1 MSGTGTRSPLTAG
14 GSFCHDDSRMGAL
27 RTRRG
32 GGNRSAWL
40 RTTIVVLTGLALFFG
55 QVLQASADDPLT
67 EALKKK
73 QQLERAVAISR
84 QNTERYRQAA
94 DQFQAAV
101 RSADAVIGDLQAK
114 ADAAQSQAEQLGYEI
129 QIYEEQLQLVGFQL
143 EETKALSSSLTAQ
156 VDAASRQLTQ
166 RQDLYAKHLRTTY
179 IQAQV
184 SPLEMLLS
192 SRSLTEFASRV
203 QAMVIINRQDQQL
216 ANEIRALRDDTAAKV
231 ALNEEKAAEMVGLQE
246 QITNQRS
253 ALAQQK
259 TRYDQLIKDAQTAI
273 GSTSDV
279 LNQAAANRQAQLNAA
294 ARQNQETASLN
305 KLLQDAEA
313 QYEQLAAL
321 AAARSGLGAFN
332 GSKVAVWPLRGTLT
346 SPFGPRWGGFHN
358 GLDIANVKYSPIV
371 AASSGR
377 VTTVGKPYLASGDT
391 ATVVII
397 AHGNNFSTLYG
408 HLDDRV
414 HPPVVQVGQNVS
426 AGQVIAYE
434 GMTGWTTGP
443 HLHFMTIV
451 NGRAVD
457 PRPYLP

>member
-1 MSGTGTRSPLTAG
+1 
-14 GSFCHDDSRMGAL
+14 MGAL
-27 RTRRG
+27 RASRG

-40 RTTIVVLTGLALFFG
+40 RTTIVVLAGLALFLG
-55 QVLQASADDPLT
+55 QVIPAAADDPLT
-67 EALKKK
+67 DALKRK
-73 QQLERAVAISR
+73 QDLERAVAISR

-101 RSADAVIGDLQAK
+101 RDADATIGDLQAK
-114 ADAAQSQAEQLGYEI
+114 ANAAQSEAEQLGYEI
-129 QIYEEQLQLVGFQL
+129 QINEEQLQLVSFQL
-143 EETKALSSSLTAQ
+143 TETKALSASLTAQ
-156 VDAASRQLTQ
+156 VDAATRELAQ

-179 IQAQV
+179 IQAQI

-192 SRSLTEFASRV
+192 SSSLSEFASRV

-216 ANEIRALRDDTAAKV
+216 ANEIRAIRDQTATKV
-231 ALNEEKAAEMVGLQE
+231 SLNEEKASEMAGLE
-246 QITNQRS
+246 VQITNQR
-253 ALAQQK
+253 AGLAVQK
-259 TRYDQLIKDAQTAI
+259 ARYDQLIKDAQAAI
-273 GSTSDV
+273 ASTSVV
-279 LNQAAANRQAQLNAA
+279 LNQAAVNRNQQLNSA
-294 ARQNQETASLN
+294 ARQNQETANLN
-305 KLLQDAEA
+305 RLLQDAEA

-321 AAARSGLGAFN
+321 AAARSGLGAYT
-332 GSKVAVWPLRGTLT
+332 GGKLPVWPLRGVIT
-346 SPFGPRWGGFHN
+346 SPFGARWGGFHN
-358 GLDIANVKYSPIV
+358 GLDIANVMYSPIV
-371 AASSGR
+371 AAAAGR
-377 VTTVGKPYLASGDT
+377 VTTVGKPYLAYGDT

-414 HPPVVQVGQNVS
+414 HPPIVQVGQYVS

-457 PRPYLP
+457 PLPYLP

>member
-1 MSGTGTRSPLTAG
+1 M
-14 GSFCHDDSRMGAL
+14 F
-27 RTRRG
+27 
-32 GGNRSAWL
+32 
-40 RTTIVVLTGLALFFG
+40 VVLAGLALFLG
-55 QVLQASADDPLT
+55 QVMPAAADDPLAD
-67 EALKKK
+67 ALKRK
-73 QQLERAVAISR
+73 QELERAVAVSR
-84 QNTERYRQAA
+84 ANTERYRQAA
-94 DQFQAAV
+94 NQFQVAV
-101 RSADAVIGDLQAK
+101 NSSNAVIGDLQAK

-129 QIYEEQLQLVGFQL
+129 QITEEQLQLVSFQL
-143 EETKALSSSLTAQ
+143 DETNALVSSLKSA
-156 VDAASRQLTQ
+156 VDAENRQLSQ
-166 RQDLYAKHLRTTY
+166 REDLYGKHLRTTY
-179 IQAQV
+179 RQAQI

-192 SRSLTEFASRV
+192 SHSLSDFASRV
-203 QAMVIINRQDQQL
+203 QAMVIINRQDVQL
-216 ANEIRALRDDTAAKV
+216 ANEIRTMRDETAANV
-231 ALNEEKAAEMVGLQE
+231 ALTQEKAAEIGGLQE
-246 QITNQRS
+246 QIAQQRA

-259 TRYDQLIKDAQTAI
+259 ARYDQLIKDAQTAI
-273 GSTSDV
+273 ASTAGERDQ
-279 LNQAAANRQAQLNAA
+279 QAALRNQQLGAA
-294 ARQNQETASLN
+294 AKQNQETANLN

-321 AAARSGLGAFN
+321 AAARSGLGAYT
-332 GSKVAVWPLRGTLT
+332 GGKLPIWPLRGALT
-346 SPFGPRWGGFHN
+346 SPFGARWGGFHN
-358 GLDIANVKYSPIV
+358 GLDIAAPMYTAIV
-371 AASSGR
+371 AAAAGR

-414 HPPVVQVGQNVS
+414 HPPIVKVGQSVS

>member
-1 MSGTGTRSPLTAG
+1 MIGERLT
-14 GSFCHDDSRMGAL
+14 SDRTFCNDGSRMGAP

-40 RTTIVVLTGLALFFG
+40 RTTVVVLAGLALFLG
-55 QVLQASADDPLT
+55 QMIPASADDPVGD
-67 EALKKK
+67 ALKRK
-73 QQLERAVAISR
+73 QDLERAVAISR

-94 DQFQAAV
+94 DQFQVAV
-101 RSADAVIGDLQAK
+101 RNADAAIGDLQAK
-114 ADAAQSQAEQLGYEI
+114 ADAASSQAEQLGYEI
-129 QIYEEQLQLVGFQL
+129 QIAEEQLQLVSFQL
-143 EETKALSSSLTAQ
+143 NETNALSASLSAQ
-156 VDAASRQLTQ
+156 VDAAGRQLAQ

-179 IQAQV
+179 RQAQI

-192 SRSLTEFASRV
+192 STSLTEFASRV

-216 ANEIRALRDDTAAKV
+216 ANEIRAIRDETAAKV
-231 ALNEEKAAEMVGLQE
+231 SLNQEKAAEMVGLQE
-246 QITNQRS
+246 QITNQRA
-253 ALAQQK
+253 ALALQK

-273 GSTSDV
+273 ASTSDV
-279 LNQAAANRQAQLNAA
+279 LNEAAVNRTAQLNAA
-294 ARQNQETASLN
+294 ARQNQETANLN

-321 AAARSGLGAFN
+321 AAARSGLGAYT
-332 GSKVAVWPLRGTLT
+332 GGKLPLWPLRGVIT
-346 SPFGPRWGGFHN
+346 SPFGARWGGFHN
-358 GLDIANVKYSPIV
+358 GLDIAAPMYSPIV
-371 AASSGR
+371 AAAAGR
-377 VTTVGKPYLASGDT
+377 VTTVGKPYLAYGDT

-414 HPPVVQVGQNVS
+414 HPPIVQVGQTVN